1 MEDKKILIIGYG
13 KAGKA
18 AAQSMVKKSWQV
30 FVYDDFLKNI
40 PEKDLDKRISFI
52 YNSSDV
58 LSQEFNLLVKSP
70 GIKPTN
76 PLIIALKDQG
86 RKIISD
92 IELGYLF
99 KGPEKIVAITGTNGK
114 TTTTSFID
122 FFLNKNNIKSKA
134 VGNIGLGA
142 VEEMIFTQM
151 DVLAIECSSFQLNDI
166 EEFKADVALITN
178 IDKDHLD
185 YHGSQDNY
193 VQAKLNILKNLGP
206 ESYAVLNYEDPILKK
221 QEGPYNK
228 IYFSSKT
235 QLANGF
241 YYKDGFIFFAKD
253 QVEEKLINCKDLIV
267 KGLHNYEN
275 IMAGLGVAYSLG
287 INLEDVCRV
296 AYEFSGVKHRLEFVR
311 NFKGVDYYN
320 DSKGTNT
327 DSTRKALASFNQP
340 TILLMGGY
348 DKGEDFTELLRES
361 KKKIKAL
368 IVYGQTRGKICESAR
383 ALGYDNI
390 IKTDDLKTAFNKA
403 QDLASEKDL
412 VLLSPAC
419 ASWDQYKSFE
429 DRGDEFV
436 SLVNNLK

>member
-13 KAGKA
+13 KSGKA
-18 AAQSMVKKSWQV
+18 AAISMVKKTWQV

-40 PEKDLDKRISFI
+40 PEKDLDKRINFI
-52 YNSSDV
+52 YNSSDI

-76 PLIIALKDQG
+76 PLILALKDQG

-99 KGPEKIVAITGTNGK
+99 KGPEKLIGITGTNGK
-114 TTTTSFID
+114 TTTTSFIE
-122 FFLNKNNIKSKA
+122 FFLNKKNIKAKA

-151 DVLAIECSSFQLNDI
+151 DILAIECSSFQLDDI
-166 EEFKADVALITN
+166 ESFKPHIALITN

-185 YHGSQDNY
+185 YHGSVENY
-193 VQAKLNILKNLGP
+193 IRAKLNILKNLKA
-206 ESYAVLNYEDPILKK
+206 EDYAVLNYDDPILKN
-221 QEGPYNK
+221 QEGPYKK
-228 IYFSSKT
+228 IYFSSKNR
-235 QLANGF
+235 LANGF
-241 YYKDGFIFFAKD
+241 YYKDGFIIFAKNKA
-253 QVEEKLINCKDLIV
+253 EEKLIDCKQLKV
-267 KGLHNYEN
+267 KGVHNYEN
-275 IMAGLGVAYSLG
+275 IMAGLAVAYSLG
-287 INLEDVCRV
+287 LNLEDVSKI

-340 TILLMGGY
+340 IIILMGGY
-348 DKGEDFTELLRES
+348 DKGEDFTELLKEA
-361 KKKIKAL
+361 KDKIKAL
-368 IVYGQTRGKICESAR
+368 VAFGKTRYKICETAKNQ
-383 ALGYDNI
+383 GYENI
-390 IKTDDLKTAFNKA
+390 FLAKDLNEAFTKA
-403 QDLASEKDL
+403 QELTALNDL

-436 SLVNNLK
+436 NLVNSLK

>member
-1 MEDKKILIIGYG
+1 MEDRKILIIGYG

-40 PEKDLDKRISFI
+40 PAKDLDKRINFI

-58 LSQEFNLLVKSP
+58 LSKEFNLLVKSP

-76 PLIIALKDQG
+76 PLLVALKDQG

-99 KGPEKIVAITGTNGK
+99 KGPEKIIAITGTNGK

-122 FFLNKNNIKSKA
+122 FFLNKNNIRSKA

-151 DVLAIECSSFQLNDI
+151 DILAIECSSFQLNDI
-166 EEFKADVALITN
+166 EKFKADVALITN

-185 YHGSQDNY
+185 YHGNQENY
-193 VQAKLNILKNLGP
+193 VQAKLNLLKNLGP
-206 ESYAVLNYEDPILKK
+206 ESYAVLNYDDPILKK

-228 IYFSSKT
+228 IYFSSKRK
-235 QLANGF
+235 LSNGF

-253 QVEEKLINCKDLIV
+253 QVEKKLINCKDLLV
-267 KGLHNYEN
+267 KGVHNYEN

-287 INLEDVCRV
+287 INLEDVSRA

-348 DKGEDFTELLRES
+348 DKGEDFTELLREN
-361 KKKIKAL
+361 KERIKAL
-368 IVYGQTRGKICESAR
+368 IVFGQTRDKICENAKT
-383 ALGYDNI
+383 LGYENI
-390 IKTDDLKTAFNKA
+390 FKTDDLKTAFIKA
-403 QDLASEKDL
+403 QVLASKNDL

>member
-1 MEDKKILIIGYG
+1 MKDKKILIIGYG

-40 PEKDLDKRISFI
+40 QEKDLDKRINFI

-76 PLIIALKDQG
+76 PLILALKDQG
-86 RKIISD
+86 RKIVSD

-99 KGPEKIVAITGTNGK
+99 KGSEKLIGITGTNGK
-114 TTTTSFID
+114 TTTTSFIE
-122 FFLNKNNIKSKA
+122 FFLNKNNIKAKA
-134 VGNIGLGA
+134 VGNIGFGA

-151 DVLAIECSSFQLNDI
+151 DILAIECSSFQLNDI
-166 EEFKADVALITN
+166 ENFRPDIALITN

-185 YHGSQDNY
+185 YHGSEENY
-193 VQAKLNILKNLGP
+193 IRAKLNILKNLGP
-206 ESYAVLNYEDPILKK
+206 KNFAVLNYDDPILKI
-221 QEGPYNK
+221 QEGPYKK
-228 IYFSSKT
+228 IYFSSKIK
-235 QLANGF
+235 LAYGF
-241 YYKDGFIFFAKD
+241 YYKDGYIIFVNK
-253 QVEEKLINCKDLIV
+253 QVEEKLIDCRKLKL

-287 INLEDVCRV
+287 LNLEDVSKA
-296 AYEFSGVKHRLEFVR
+296 AYEFSAVKHRLEFVR
-311 NFKGVDYYN
+311 TFKGVDYYN

-327 DSTRKALASFNQP
+327 DSTRKALASFSQP
-340 TILLMGGY
+340 IIILMGGY
-348 DKGEDFTELLRES
+348 DKGEEFKELLKEA
-361 KKKIKAL
+361 KGKIEAL
-368 IVYGQTRGKICESAR
+368 VAFGQTGDKIYQTAR
-383 ALGYDNI
+383 DLGYENI
-390 IKTDDLKTAFNKA
+390 FLA
-403 QDLASEKDL
+403 QDLKEAFTRAASLAVSNDL

-429 DRGDEFV
+429 DRGDEFID
-436 SLVNNLK
+436 LVNKLK

>member
-1 MEDKKILIIGYG
+1 MEEKKILIIGYG

-40 PEKDLDKRISFI
+40 PEKDLNKRISFI

-76 PLIIALKDQG
+76 PLIVALKDQG

-185 YHGSQDNY
+185 YHGSQENY

-206 ESYAVLNYEDPILKK
+206 ESYAVLNYEDPTLKK

-368 IVYGQTRGKICESAR
+368 IVYGQTREKICESAR
-383 ALGYDNI
+383 ALGYENI